1 MVLLHTYR
9 GRQLYPGG
17 GRTGG
22 GCTVTAGHMR
32 DPSCNIPVIW
42 LCKLFVLSIVWIQG
56 EESTIR
62 AQSYGLLFMAEKLS

>member
-1 MVLLHTYR
+1 MVLLHTFR
-9 GRQLYPGG
+9 GKQLYHGG
-17 GRTGG
+17 GGAGG

-62 AQSYGLLFMAEKLS
+62 TQSYGLLFMTAKLN